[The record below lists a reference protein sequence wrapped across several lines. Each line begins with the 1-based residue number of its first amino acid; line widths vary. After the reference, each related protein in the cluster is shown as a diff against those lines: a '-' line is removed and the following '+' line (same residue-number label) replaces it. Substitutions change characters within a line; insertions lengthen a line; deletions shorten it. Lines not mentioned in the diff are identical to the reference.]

1 LNPRVST
8 ASTLSA
14 AHVRELDADEVERRA
29 REWDAC
35 VEAAPRPSPF
45 LLAAYVGPWARVHAD
60 GARPRL
66 LVAERERRIVGALPL
81 AVVRRRGLRVLEWV
95 GGYEATPADLAL
107 ASGEPAQTASSLV
120 RTARALAGFDYAHL
134 SGLSAAPL
142 IARSDALP
150 LVERLPAP
158 VISDLPGWQPS
169 RSGRKAA
176 GRRLRRLG
184 ELGRVE
190 LDVVAEPERL
200 PAALDEA
207 FAVHAARWAAGGDGS
222 SFGDEAGRAFHR
234 RAAPALAARGSALL
248 ALVRLDGRAIAF
260 QYALRAGR
268 SLCLFRVGHDPA
280 FARYSPGALATRTV
294 LEAAQARG
302 VLRVE
307 LLGGG
312 EEYKLEIAD
321 GLDPM
326 SDGIGWPRTPHGA
339 LTAAAL
345 RAALRARRVQRRRRG
360 ARRAIQ

>member
-8 ASTLSA
+8 ASPLPA
-14 AHVRELDADEVERRA
+14 AHVREVDADEVERRA
-29 REWDAC
+29 PEWDAC

-45 LLAAYVGPWARVHAD
+45 LLAGYVAPWARVHASR
-60 GARPRL
+60 ARVRL

-81 AVVRRRGLRVLEWV
+81 TVVRRRGLRVLEWV

-107 ASGEPAQTASSLV
+107 APGEPAQTASSLV
-120 RTARALAGFDYAHL
+120 RAARALAGFDFAHL
-134 SGLSAAPL
+134 SGLSGAPL
-142 IARSDALP
+142 VARSEGLR

-158 VISDLPGWQPS
+158 VISDLAGWQPS

-190 LDVVAEPERL
+190 LDVVVEVERL

-207 FAVHAARWAAGGDGS
+207 FAVHAARWAAGKDGS

-234 RAAPALAARGSALL
+234 SAAPALAARGSALL
-248 ALVRLDGRAIAF
+248 ALVRLDGRAIGF
-260 QYALRAGR
+260 QYALRAAG

-280 FARYSPGALATRTV
+280 YARYSPGALATRT
-294 LEAAQARG
+294 LLDAARARG
-302 VLRVE
+302 VVRVE

-312 EEYKLEIAD
+312 EEYKLELAD
-321 GLDPM
+321 DLDPM
-326 SDGIGWPRTPHGA
+326 SDGIGWPGTPHGA
-339 LTAAAL
+339 LAAAGL
-345 RAALRARRVQRRRRG
+345 RGALRARRVQRGRRG